1 MKGCISYFFRF
12 FVFAHFCS
20 ACLRIAIYYVPHTY
34 SNRIRRKISHIAC
47 SLSLSLSHRLV
58 IYVWIKMADRGVVS
72 RFRGR
77 EMHCDECIRVTI
89 GKPEENRKFLDLLQ
103 KVYAEI
109 SG

>member
-1 MKGCISYFFRF
+1 M
-12 FVFAHFCS
+12 
-20 ACLRIAIYYVPHTY
+20 
-34 SNRIRRKISHIAC
+34 
-47 SLSLSLSHRLV
+47 